1 MTEPERP
8 LDAADLWAL
17 RRVGA
22 PIATRDGRV
31 ILTTVKT
38 YDVQADR
45 GHDVIV
51 RVGEEGVV
59 ALTADDVS
67 SSSPTVSPDGRRL
80 AFVRTPRAGGER
92 PGATSGQLHV
102 MSLDG
107 GEARCV
113 TDLPLGVSDP
123 RFLPDGRRVVVVAGV
138 LEEAI
143 DKPAPADK
151 GGVVEATRALLE
163 ARAKSRV
170 RAHVTESRVYRFWD
184 HWLTDGAVPH
194 LFLVDLDS
202 GSVRDLTPTSRRWF
216 DLMEDPGQY
225 DVSPDGRHVVFAANR
240 SAPPHRETRWSI
252 FEVAV
257 DGDGEVRELTPDVP
271 ADASLPRYSPDG
283 RSVLFGQRRDDYY
296 GDRIRLRLL
305 DRATLETEV
314 LAEDWDRSPSEW
326 CFRDDGSIVGCVEE
340 EARGAVFE
348 LRRGEAP
355 RILCREGTAH
365 GLVVA
370 GARLLVQH
378 ATLSRPPE
386 IAEVVDGA
394 PKLLTHVNDPILS
407 RRSLAAVEDVRF
419 TGANGDP
426 VQMWVLYPPGFDATK
441 KYPLVHLI
449 HGGPYGTFGDVFH
462 FRWSAQVI
470 AGLGYVVALVNFH
483 GSSSFG
489 EAFSRSIL
497 ADWGG
502 KPKDDI
508 LLATDHLLARGFVDP
523 ARMAIAGG
531 SYGGYLTAWLATQTS
546 RFRCAIAHAAV
557 YNLGTLW
564 ASDVTQGTDL
574 EFGGM
579 PWGSGADLARIDAH
593 DPARHSAGYA
603 TPMLVIHGDLD
614 YRVPVSHGL
623 ELYGVLVAKGVE
635 ARLVHYPDENHWILK
650 PQNSLHWYG
659 EFTGWLRRW
668 LG

>member
-1 MTEPERP
+1 M
-8 LDAADLWAL
+8 
-17 RRVGA
+17 
-22 PIATRDGRV
+22 
-31 ILTTVKT
+31 
-38 YDVQADR
+38 
-45 GHDVIV
+45 
-51 RVGEEGVV
+51 
-59 ALTADDVS
+59 
-67 SSSPTVSPDGRRL
+67 
-80 AFVRTPRAGGER
+80 RTPRAGGER

-102 MSLDG
+102 MSLEG

-225 DVSPDGRHVVFAANR
+225 DVSADGRHVVFAANR

-305 DRATLETEV
+305 DRATLATEV
-314 LAEDWDRSPSEW
+314 LTEDWDRSPTEW

-355 RILCREGTAH
+355 ASSAARAPHTASSSPDRGCSCSTPRCRGRPRSPRSSTARR
-365 GLVVA
+365 GCSPTSTIRSCR
-370 GARLLVQH
+370 GA
-378 ATLSRPPE
+378 LSRPWRTC
-386 IAEVVDGA
+386 D
-394 PKLLTHVNDPILS
+394 S
-407 RRSLAAVEDVRF
+407 RAR
-419 TGANGDP
+419 T
-426 VQMWVLYPPGFDATK
+426 AT
-441 KYPLVHLI
+441 
-449 HGGPYGTFGDVFH
+449 
-462 FRWSAQVI
+462 
-470 AGLGYVVALVNFH
+470 
-483 GSSSFG
+483 
-489 EAFSRSIL
+489 
-497 ADWGG
+497 
-502 KPKDDI
+502 
-508 LLATDHLLARGFVDP
+508 
-523 ARMAIAGG
+523 
-531 SYGGYLTAWLATQTS
+531 
-546 RFRCAIAHAAV
+546 RCRC
-557 YNLGTLW
+557 GC
-564 ASDVTQGTDL
+564 
-574 EFGGM
+574 
-579 PWGSGADLARIDAH
+579 
-593 DPARHSAGYA
+593 
-603 TPMLVIHGDLD
+603 
-614 YRVPVSHGL
+614 
-623 ELYGVLVAKGVE
+623 
-635 ARLVHYPDENHWILK
+635 
-650 PQNSLHWYG
+650 
-659 EFTGWLRRW
+659 
-668 LG
+668 